1 MLVLSRKEGERLVI
15 GDRIIVTVVHVEG
28 GRVKLGVEAPREI
41 GIWREE
47 IHGQPTVDRTNAARE
62 HGGESPLFAEC
73 W

>member
-28 GRVKLGVEAPREI
+28 GRVKLGVEAPREV

-47 IHGQPTVDRTNAARE
+47 LQVHPSGGAAHSGRE
-62 HGGESPLFAEC
+62 HAGESPLFAEC

>member
-15 GDRIIVTVVHVEG
+15 GDRIVVTVVHVDG

-47 IHGQPTVDRTNAARE
+47 IHAKPTVGLANSGRE
-62 HGGESPLFAEC
+62 HAGESPLFAEC

>member
-15 GDRIIVTVVHVEG
+15 GDRIVVTVVHVDG

-47 IHGQPTVDRTNAARE
+47 IHAKPTVGRANSGRE
-62 HGGESPLFAEC
+62 HAGESPLFAEC

>member
-47 IHGQPTVDRTNAARE
+47 IHSQPTVDRTNADRE
-62 HGGESPLFAEC
+62 HAGESPLFAEC

>member
-15 GDRIIVTVVHVEG
+15 GDRIVVTVVHVEG

-47 IHGQPTVDRTNAARE
+47 IYAKSTVGRANLGRE
-62 HGGESPLFAEC
+62 HAGESPLFAEC